1 MKSNDWRHK
10 NVARYTPGNTKILY
24 FFNCLLDG
32 MHTKEQGMVVFFHM
46 DLVEGIGKDASGI
59 HFAKETLGISGV
71 QSTRVHI
78 LKLAKQEKLVTVHR
92 LFVTDF
98 QALQSGLKL
107 VHTSNPDFVELTP
120 GILHPIVKKVSKEI
134 PYPVISS
141 GLIAGKDEVEKLLE
155 EGASNIVCSDQKL
168 WSF

>member
-1 MKSNDWRHK
+1 MITTAIRKKFMEYPVIAAVR
-10 NVARYTPGNTKILY
+10 TPEDFEAAFHSKVKII
-24 FFNCLLDG
+24 F
-32 MHTKEQGMVVFFHM
+32 MVGGDVFKCRKKIQ
-46 DLVEGIGKDASGI
+46 E
-59 HFAKETLGISGV
+59 AKGISGV

>member
-1 MKSNDWRHK
+1 MVGGDVFKCRK
-10 NVARYTPGNTKILY
+10 KIQEA
-24 FFNCLLDG
+24 
-32 MHTKEQGMVVFFHM
+32 KEQGMVVFFHM

>member
-1 MKSNDWRHK
+1 MTEHQIWNRKFFINLS
-10 NVARYTPGNTKILY
+10 AYNT
-24 FFNCLLDG
+24 FCLVCISCSV
-32 MHTKEQGMVVFFHM
+32 EFFHM

>member
-1 MKSNDWRHK
+1 MQKEN
-10 NVARYTPGNTKILY
+10 PGSKRTGNGCLFPYGSGRRNRKRCKRNT
-24 FFNCLLDG
+24 FC
-32 MHTKEQGMVVFFHM
+32 
-46 DLVEGIGKDASGI
+46 
-59 HFAKETLGISGV
+59 KETLGISGV

>member
-1 MKSNDWRHK
+1 MLFRS
-10 NVARYTPGNTKILY
+10 
-24 FFNCLLDG
+24 
-32 MHTKEQGMVVFFHM
+32 
-46 DLVEGIGKDASGI
+46 
-59 HFAKETLGISGV
+59 KETLGISGV